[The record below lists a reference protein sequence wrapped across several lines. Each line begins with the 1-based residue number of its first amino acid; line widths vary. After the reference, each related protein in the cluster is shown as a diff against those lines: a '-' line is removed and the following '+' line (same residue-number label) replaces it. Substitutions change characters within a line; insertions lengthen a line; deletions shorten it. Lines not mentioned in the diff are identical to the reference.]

1 MLFGGLKIPSI
12 MVLKDFFTWGQNY
25 DEILK
30 LFDYVLNVNESI
42 QVENVNDVE
51 DEDLPIMM
59 HNLKWLMKLECK

>member
-1 MLFGGLKIPSI
+1 
-12 MVLKDFFTWGQNY
+12 
-25 DEILK
+25 